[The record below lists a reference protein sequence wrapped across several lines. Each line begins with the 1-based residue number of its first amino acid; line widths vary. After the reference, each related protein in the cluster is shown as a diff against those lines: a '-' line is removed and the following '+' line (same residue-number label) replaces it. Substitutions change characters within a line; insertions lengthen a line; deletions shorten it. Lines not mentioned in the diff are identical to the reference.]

1 MNDQLTNDIQKET
14 ASVIPHLIS
23 VAINNEIGSRN
34 NIISSIRSSEWS
46 KGDSWVGQGRT
57 GKRLSIFAPT
67 EEGWFGEGC
76 WTLTEFYRNI
86 DSILLD
92 VQP

>member
-46 KGDSWVGQGRT
+46 KGDS
-57 GKRLSIFAPT
+57 
-67 EEGWFGEGC
+67 
-76 WTLTEFYRNI
+76 
-86 DSILLD
+86 
-92 VQP
+92 